1 MATTASERR
10 SRVVEALGFWFI
22 TLVIC
27 AAAGL
32 GSYRFGR
39 QWIGDRLGGDVKSV
53 LTSNELASRVSDEAF
68 GGDVPDGADVPE
80 EPPAKA
86 IVQVEEADLSVQD
99 RQKLRLDKAREARE
113 SASREEGADEGDAE
127 DEARADA
134 DEKPAERVR
143 DEKPATPPA
152 ERPTARPAA
161 RSAERPGPSAPV
173 RPETQG
179 QGDHVVRAGSFTQG
193 GNADRL
199 VDELR
204 SKGYQPFVTETVVDG
219 VTYHRVNVARY
230 NDREKAFELRR
241 ELRTD
246 GYPAEIS
253 SE

>member
-53 LTSNELASRVSDEAF
+53 LTSDELASRVNDGAF
-68 GGDVPDGADVPE
+68 VGGGAGEGADVPD

-86 IVQVEEADLSVQD
+86 VIEVEPRPVSAQD
-99 RQKLRLDKAREARE
+99 RQKLRFDKKRDAEKPANRDTRPAEDEEQAEAE
-113 SASREEGADEGDAE
+113 DEPEASREDA
-127 DEARADA
+127 
-134 DEKPAERVR
+134 PAERR
-143 DEKPATPPA
+143 SERPPA
-152 ERPTARPAA
+152 PRPDRPAVPQPERPPAREP
-161 RSAERPGPSAPV
+161 ERPEARG
-173 RPETQG
+173 G
-179 QGDHVVRAGSFTQG
+179 GDHVVRAGSFKQAN
-193 GNADRL
+193 NAERL
-199 VDELR
+199 VEELR
-204 SKGYQPFVTETVVDG
+204 SRGYQPFVTETVVDG
-219 VTYHRVNVARY
+219 VKYHRVNVARY
-230 NDREKAFELRR
+230 NDRDKAFELRG
-241 ELRTD
+241 ELRAD